1 MPTASNAAVNLVYEV
16 HEPAPGAP
24 PLGALLLLPGLAC
37 SLALWDPAFLGRLTQ
52 SGFRVVAMNNRGA
65 GGSTRPAGKW
75 TLGEMARDCAA
86 VLDAAG
92 ERRAA
97 VLGHSM
103 GGMVAMRF
111 ACDFPGR
118 VSSLL
123 VLGAGAGAKY
133 AKSPGAALAGYFL
146 ALQACSW
153 LHPWASWA
161 SSSAGAWVRDA
172 ERGTIQK
179 MFAAI
184 SVSSAN
190 PGGAAANA
198 GELWARHWER
208 AGDGPALSEGQV
220 WATYVDLL
228 EDVRKL
234 SCPAAVVCGTEDCF
248 QPKEA
253 IEALHGAI
261 PGSELVWLEGYNH
274 WYPPDVWVRI
284 AEIAARTAERGR

>member
-1 MPTASNAAVNLVYEV
+1 MPTAQNGPASLLYGVR
-16 HEPAPGAP
+16 EPPRRTPARRAAP
-24 PLGALLLLPGLAC
+24 PPRPRVLRRALGP
-37 SLALWDPAFLGRLTQ
+37 
-52 SGFRVVAMNNRGA
+52 RVPRPPHTTGVPRG
-65 GGSTRPAGKW
+65 GDGQPRRRFV
-75 TLGEMARDCAA
+75 GEMARGCAA

-97 VLGHSM
+97 GLGHSM

-111 ACDFPGR
+111 ACDFPER

-184 SVSSAN
+184 SVSTAN

-198 GELWARHWER
+198 GELWAKHWER
-208 AGDGPALSEGQV
+208 AGEEPALSEGQV
-220 WATYVDLL
+220 TATYVDLL
-228 EDVRKL
+228 EDVGKI
-234 SCPAAVVCGTEDCF
+234 SCPTAVVCGTEDCF

-253 IEALHGAI
+253 IEALHGAMK
-261 PGSELVWLEGYNH
+261 GSELVWLEGYNH
-274 WYPPDVWVRI
+274 WYPPDVWVQI
-284 AEIAARTAERGR
+284 AEIAARTAERGK